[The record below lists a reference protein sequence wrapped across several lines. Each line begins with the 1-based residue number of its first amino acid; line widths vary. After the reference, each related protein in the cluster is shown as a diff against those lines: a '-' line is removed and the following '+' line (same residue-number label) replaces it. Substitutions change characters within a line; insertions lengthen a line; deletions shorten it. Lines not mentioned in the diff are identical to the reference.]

1 MCGEHL
7 SKCAINMKMRL
18 EIPVVEGRQA
28 REKNAQKKTKNIFS
42 NRSQRN
48 SLGVR
53 KTTNF
58 QVAVDCMHLPI
69 SLLTLLVLEA
79 TLHKQTLWESSD
91 TQPDWNGSIPILV
104 CHILTKILIV
114 PCVPLLCNFLDHVCR
129 LCRLK
134 LMIRCIIF
142 MATLWVQSPNS
153 CWLKSVVSICLIS
166 RFLFPQ
172 SWQVKSMILLVSHRM
187 SSLLLQLSFCIYP
200 PSLLVALS

>member
-28 REKNAQKKTKNIFS
+28 REKHAQKKNIFS

-48 SLGVR
+48 SLGV
-53 KTTNF
+53 KNNQLPSGT
-58 QVAVDCMHLPI
+58 VESMHLPI

-104 CHILTKILIV
+104 RHILTKKT
-114 PCVPLLCNFLDHVCR
+114 
-129 LCRLK
+129 LCRN
-134 LMIRCIIF
+134 C
-142 MATLWVQSPNS
+142 AVCSA
-153 CWLKSVVSICLIS
+153 
-166 RFLFPQ
+166 
-172 SWQVKSMILLVSHRM
+172 SM
-187 SSLLLQLSFCIYP
+187 
-200 PSLLVALS
+200 